1 MTEPKGI
8 IMQDQQPKGWTPFED
23 AKKGANFMMLAAQ
36 VLASPIEVFLRTRF
50 GSRYFGVPSAIA
62 ILALPMW
69 SLLWPREDPRPLLI
83 FWGLY
88 ILMQLRA
95 RVEGMRMVARGD
107 HVHSRYNGRPRLAR
121 IFRKMPEQKIKV
133 VAETVVV
140 CAIGVLML
148 PISESLGSY
157 LFAAAFASGL
167 LNSTIDAVERARSV
181 ELNDAWIE
189 QQSLAERF
197 RELQRDRR

>member
-1 MTEPKGI
+1 
-8 IMQDQQPKGWTPFED
+8 MQDQQPKGWTPVED
-23 AKKGANFMMLAAQ
+23 AKKGAGFMVLAAQ

-69 SLLWPREDPRPLLI
+69 MLFWPGEDPQPLLI

-95 RVEGMRMVARGD
+95 RVEGMRMVARSE

-121 IFRKMPEQKIKV
+121 IFRKMPEQKVKV

-140 CAIGVLML
+140 FVIGALMTS
-148 PISESLGSY
+148 ISEPLGTY
-157 LFAAAFASGL
+157 LMVAAFASGL
-167 LNSTIDAVERARSV
+167 LNSTIDAVERARTV

-197 RELQRDRR
+197 REMQHGRNR